1 MFSTKKNNISN
12 CCSIETATKTILN
25 GLNGEFR
32 AGELTAIMGP
42 SGAGKSTLLDI
53 LTGYTTNLASGTITI
68 NGHARDLKRF
78 RGQAA
83 YIMQDDL
90 LQMHITVWEAMHFS
104 VNLKIGSQLKRAEKK
119 QRVSTRATSPSIEKS
134 IEQLNCTIID
144 CFVSFVQ
151 IQEILEAI
159 GLYENRNTKTGELSG
174 GQRKRLAIALELVDN
189 PQVMAFDEP
198 TRYGNY
204 I

>member
-1 MFSTKKNNISN
+1 MFSKKI
-12 CCSIETATKTILN
+12 IFQYVQIATKTILN
-25 GLNGEFR
+25 GLNGEFK
-32 AGELTAIMGP
+32 AGSLSAIMGP

-104 VNLKIGSQLKRAEKK
+104 VNLKIGSQLERAEKK
-119 QRVSTRATSPSIEKS
+119 QRVSTYDSSLP
-134 IEQLNCTIID
+134 
-144 CFVSFVQ
+144 
-151 IQEILEAI
+151 I
-159 GLYENRNTKTGELSG
+159 GNKLKI
-174 GQRKRLAIALELVDN
+174 KR
-189 PQVMAFDEP
+189 
-198 TRYGNY
+198 
-204 I
+204 

>member
-1 MFSTKKNNISN
+1 
-12 CCSIETATKTILN
+12 
-25 GLNGEFR
+25 
-32 AGELTAIMGP
+32 MGP

-104 VNLKIGSQLKRAEKK
+104 VNLKIGSQLERAEKK
-119 QRVSTRATSPSIEKS
+119 QRVSTCDSSLP
-134 IEQLNCTIID
+134 
-144 CFVSFVQ
+144 
-151 IQEILEAI
+151 I
-159 GLYENRNTKTGELSG
+159 GNELKI
-174 GQRKRLAIALELVDN
+174 KR
-189 PQVMAFDEP
+189 
-198 TRYGNY
+198 
-204 I
+204 